1 MALQYRTARQQRIG
15 QASVESL
22 TLYSKSILYKVRVF
36 LSLGAVSNALMT
48 SLLQAPRNSPRW
60 LLTSRL
66 PCTRSA

>member
-15 QASVESL
+15 RASVESL

-36 LSLGAVSNALMT
+36 LSPGAVSNALMT
-48 SLLQAPRNSPRW
+48 SLLQAPRNSRRW